1 MSPFLKNTLL
11 ATVTLGTLFSVTA
24 NATNSI
30 VVQSCVTNQNYDEQG
45 LIHCLQQVTKTAK
58 DQVYNLTNQDDVYS
72 KTINAQCN
80 DKKEAIEKG
89 TILSSDN
96 AKLAMC
102 YANAWSAARDSL
114 LGEKYSAKLTTDV
127 YKDK

>member
-1 MSPFLKNTLL
+1 MHSFMKKTIL
-11 ATVTLGTLFSVTA
+11 VTLTIGALFSTAA

-45 LIHCLQQVTKTAK
+45 LIDCLQQATKNAK
-58 DQVYNLTNQDDVYS
+58 EQVYNFTNQGAIY
-72 KTINAQCN
+72 
-80 DKKEAIEKG
+80 DKKINEHCNSEKTAIDKG
-89 TILSSDN
+89 VIVSSDH

-102 YANAWSAARDSL
+102 YANAWSTARDTL
-114 LGEKYSAKLTTDV
+114 LGEKKDVTLTTDV